1 MAHPPTPSVILRQ
14 LTSSC
19 PPPGSHSRPLPHIP
33 TPILTLPTPIPTPS
47 SPRPSPTPSPS
58 QNTIENLRLM
68 TKKHECVVAPGHD
81 YTMIVLQEP
90 HKGEEEEG
98 ETKAAEKTAE

>member
-1 MAHPPTPSVILRQ
+1 
-14 LTSSC
+14 
-19 PPPGSHSRPLPHIP
+19 
-33 TPILTLPTPIPTPS
+33 
-47 SPRPSPTPSPS
+47 
-58 QNTIENLRLM
+58 M

-90 HKGEEEEG
+90 HKDEEEEG